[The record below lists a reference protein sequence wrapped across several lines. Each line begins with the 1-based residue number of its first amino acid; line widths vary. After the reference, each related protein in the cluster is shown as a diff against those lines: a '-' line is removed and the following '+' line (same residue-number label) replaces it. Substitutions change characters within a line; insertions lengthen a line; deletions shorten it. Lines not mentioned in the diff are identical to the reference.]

1 MPLLRALLSS
11 SATPP
16 ARWQQGGVRE
26 GEEEGEEGEEKE
38 KGRHG
43 CAISQIS
50 KSECTLSRTCERA
63 NTSC

>member
-16 ARWQQGGVRE
+16 ARWQQRGVRE
-26 GEEEGEEGEEKE
+26 GEEEGEEKE